1 MPELNLSGKTHY
13 RRTHVNASSFS
24 SFEGGDS
31 SGGGGSHRALL
42 YKDKEVEVPRSA
54 KLVDGVMLGAH
65 TKVKATVVVMMRCAG
80 TQSAGHLYFI
90 SLWSMSSHLLH
101 LSNPLPPCAVGRI
114 LRGARVDHWRQLC
127 ARR

>member
-42 YKDKEVEVPRSA
+42 YKDEEVEVPRSA
-54 KLVDGVMLGAH
+54 KLFDGVMLGAH
-65 TKVKATVVVMMRCAG
+65 TKVKAMLMVVMRCAG
-80 TQSAGHLYFI
+80 TLTDGHLLFI

-101 LSNPLPPCAVGRI
+101 LSNPLPSYAVGRI
-114 LRGARVDHWRQLC
+114 LRGAWVDHWRQLC

>member
-42 YKDKEVEVPRSA
+42 YKDEEVEVPRSA
-54 KLVDGVMLGAH
+54 KLFDGVMLGAH
-65 TKVKATVVVMMRCAG
+65 TKVKAMLMVVMRCAG
-80 TQSAGHLYFI
+80 TLTDGHLLFI
-90 SLWSMSSHLLH
+90 SLRSMSSHLLH

-114 LRGARVDHWRQLC
+114 LRGAWVDHWRQLC